1 MVPHWGYTKEV
12 TTVGF
17 IIRIWK
23 GQELQKFLEACKLL
37 LIPINFSIKIM
48 FSLSSLSRN
57 RRKNKTVFQ
66 GLYFLLCRRGLVF
79 M

>member
-23 GQELQKFLEACKLL
+23 RQELQKFLEACKLL
-37 LIPINFSIKIM
+37 LIPINFSIKI
-48 FSLSSLSRN
+48 
-57 RRKNKTVFQ
+57 VFI
-66 GLYFLLCRRGLVF
+66 VF
-79 M
+79 II